1 MPSDLGFVG
10 QWVYSK
16 LHTPILT
23 FLQIKKSQSAP
34 TTKPAWR
41 EGVRARWILIPIF

>member
-16 LHTPILT
+16 VHTPLIT
-23 FLQIKKSQSAP
+23 FVQIKKFSSF
-34 TTKPAWR
+34 TLFV
-41 EGVRARWILIPIF
+41 EC